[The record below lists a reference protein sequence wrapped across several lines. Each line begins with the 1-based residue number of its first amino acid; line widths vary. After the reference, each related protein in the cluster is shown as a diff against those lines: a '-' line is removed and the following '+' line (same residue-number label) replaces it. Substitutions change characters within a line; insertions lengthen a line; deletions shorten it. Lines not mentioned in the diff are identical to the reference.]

1 MIRHMLAFRFKA
13 DVGQAQRDAVL
24 AELETFPSVHPRMR
38 EFRLGQNISDRDT
51 SMSHAFTMWFDTE
64 DDLVGY
70 LRSDEH
76 EQFVRERWRPV
87 IEQQVIATIRA

>member
-1 MIRHMLAFRFKA
+1 MLAFRFRD
-13 DVGQAQRDAVL
+13 DVEQEQRAAIL
-24 AELETFPSVHPRMR
+24 AELETFPSVHPQIRD
-38 EFRLGQNISDRDT
+38 FTLGENISDRDT
-51 SMSHAFTMWFDTE
+51 SMSHAFTMVFDSE
-64 DDLVGY
+64 DDARAY